1 MVFDPSD
8 PVINEIDFDKQDWA
22 SNGFGHL
29 QGEVLTGNIPEP
41 RCIDFSMILKDRF
54 LTCYQHYDLLVK
66 DCFFVLKLCINILGT
81 QETNK
86 CGFQFIYFIFY
97 RDEAIL

>member
-1 MVFDPSD
+1 MFYPSD
-8 PVINEIDFDKQDWA
+8 PVINEIDSDKHDW
-22 SNGFGHL
+22 SSSEFGHL

-54 LTCYQHYDLLVK
+54 LTCYQHHDLLAK
-66 DCFFVLKLCINILGT
+66 DCFFLVLKLCTNILST